1 MKFHSMIKT
10 AAASLCA
17 VMMTASCDVE
27 TTTVMFSED
36 NTLSQPTDTVFSV
49 LGILSKLQR
58 VAEPVVVLGESRGDL
73 VSLNPLITEG
83 ELYRLQNFDYAE
95 DTTYNRYS
103 DFYAVINNC
112 NYFLSRADTA
122 MERRGKQIFIK
133 EYAVVSAIRAWTYLQ
148 LAKIYGEVPFYTHP
162 LLTYSDIEQVANDKS
177 NRKGMADICSYFI
190 EDLQPFLDTPY
201 PDYGDFT
208 YGYNST
214 AYTRY
219 FFFPVR
225 LLLGDLLLW
234 RGSCTGSESDFAR
247 AAQYYHDYLLAEEK
261 YVQPNLTES
270 YSSADFIT
278 TVSAW
283 RDIFSE
289 DLLDETISFIPLATS
304 STYGYV
310 GTLSKVFS
318 NFDCSKSL
326 RKEATET
333 FYCFV
338 AVTEE
343 GDSETYPSRFVL
355 SLDSLYY
362 GTKEQ
367 PKTYYCVS
375 VAGEPVYTRGDL
387 RLYNPATGICNPPS
401 YKYYESNPHVVT
413 NRTGVAYLRLAEAIN
428 RAGYPLTA
436 FNILKFGLSR
446 GNLIRYDANG
456 EYSRLMASG
465 YTFYDMGDNTS
476 NIGIHARGCG
486 NAEMDTLN
494 YSLPAMATRTD
505 SIRAVEDLI
514 IDELA
519 LESAYEGNRFYD
531 LMRFAFRRGNEY
543 LASRVARRD
552 YPDVTDDQISSLPL
566 YSRLIDRNSWYL
578 PIP

>member
-1 MKFHSMIKT
+1 MKIHSMIKT
-10 AAASLCA
+10 AAVSLCA

-36 NTLSQPTDTVFSV
+36 NDLSQPTDTVFSV
-49 LGILSKLQR
+49 LGILSKLQH
-58 VAEPVVVLGESRGDL
+58 VVEPVVVLGETRGDL
-73 VSLNPLITEG
+73 VSLDPLITEG

-112 NYFLSRADTA
+112 NYFLSRAETA
-122 MERRGKQIFIK
+122 MERRGKQVFIK
-133 EYAVVSAIRAWTYLQ
+133 EYAAVSAIRAWTYLQ

-162 LLTYSDIEQVANDKS
+162 LLTYSDIEQVANDRS

-190 EDLQPFLDTPY
+190 EDLQPFVDTPY

-208 YGYNST
+208 YAYNST
-214 AYTRY
+214 VYSRY

-234 RGSCTGSESDFAR
+234 RGSCTGSEADFAR
-247 AAQYYHDYLLAEEK
+247 AAQYYHDYLLANEK
-261 YVQPNLTES
+261 FVEPEMLECYNSSDFSTVFTSWRLAFASAQNSENISFVPMA
-270 YSSADFIT
+270 SSA
-278 TVSAW
+278 
-283 RDIFSE
+283 
-289 DLLDETISFIPLATS
+289 
-304 STYGYV
+304 TYGYT
-310 GTLSKVFS
+310 GTLAKVFS
-318 NFDCSKSL
+318 NFDCSESL
-326 RKEATET
+326 QRFASET
-333 FYCFV
+333 LYCFV
-338 AVTEE
+338 AYTRE
-343 GDSETYPSRFVL
+343 GSDTYPSRFVL

-362 GTKEQ
+362 GTKENPQ
-367 PKTYYCVS
+367 PYYCVS
-375 VAGEPVYTRGDL
+375 VPGEPVYTRGDL
-387 RLYNPATGICNPPS
+387 RLYSPTNGYCNPPS
-401 YKYYESNPHVVT
+401 YKYYTSNPHVVT
-413 NRTGVAYLRLAEAIN
+413 YRTGVSYLRLAEAIN

-436 FNILKFGLSR
+436 FNILKYGLSR

-494 YSLPAMATRTD
+494 YSLPAMATRAD
-505 SIRAVEDLI
+505 SVRAVEDLI
-514 IDELA
+514 INELA

-552 YPDVTDDQISSLPL
+552 YPEVADDQISSLPL

-578 PIP
+578 PVP